1 MPLDLFLEKRTLVEL
16 LLWVR
21 RLPKDHGK
29 KHGRNRYE
37 KTGVLLDKH
46 AEIARADENDRAI
59 REEIE
64 RRTNLD
70 LRAKRMEL
78 AVSLT
83 PRLTDQA
90 VEGHHARISSIVEA
104 GERSSVGGALT
115 LSRSCGSIGEGQ
127 RRRTTVAL
135 TR

>member
-1 MPLDLFLEKRTLVEL
+1 MASSRPPEF
-16 LLWVR
+16 LLWLR

-37 KTGVLLDKH
+37 KTGVVLDKH
-46 AEIARADENDRAI
+46 GEIAEADEKDRAI

-64 RRTNLD
+64 RRTDLD

-104 GERSSVGGALT
+104 AREELGWRGPDFVSVL
-115 LSRSCGSIGEGQ
+115 REY
-127 RRRTTVAL
+127 RRRAAAADNRCPDPL
-135 TR
+135 IL